1 MLFDTFC
8 LFCVLL
14 CIVIIC
20 FVFHIQ
26 PFFLFLPSVFLLLAL
41 VSSLVLY
48 SAEAVT
54 SVVSVNIAVFLR
66 MHSSVEVKGGG
77 AWLVTQRSRMPFS
90 AVHIS
95 CHVAY
100 GPHSQ

>member
-1 MLFDTFC
+1 M
-8 LFCVLL
+8 
-14 CIVIIC
+14 
-20 FVFHIQ
+20 FHIQ
-26 PFFLFLPSVFLLLAL
+26 PFFLLLPLVFLLLAL

-54 SVVSVNIAVFLR
+54 SVVSVNIAVLLR

-77 AWLVTQRSRMPFS
+77 AWLKQRRFGRIVTQRSRMPFS